1 MTGHRHP
8 SSWILLAWLLFAVG
22 FLSAGSTLFGQTKPP
37 PAQQTVSTK
46 MSTQRSYY
54 DAPNQDKVK
63 IEITG
68 DTTNI
73 PVGLFITNAE
83 IKYYSV
89 AGGPPQLSAKT
100 PDCILE
106 TAASQISSTNLL
118 QARSGDGNF
127 YVEGVGFLWRQKST
141 PDIILSN
148 LVHTIIR
155 QLGSLNGTPGKTN
168 PTPSQTDVYSDYAT
182 FDTKSGLI
190 IYLDHVRVVDPQL
203 HLTSAI
209 LTVQLTQGGAPNQL
223 DHIVAETNVIMDF
236 IDENGRTTHAT
247 SEKAVYT
254 RITEPATNE
263 LLTLSINPRLETTNG
278 WATADVFVMNRTTGK
293 IHGTG
298 NCHFFHSDATNNLAG
313 PGTVIT
319 SDDFD
324 YDRNTGLAVFRQNV
338 RVDNPQIK
346 LVCDTLTASLSQGDA
361 RTNNELNNIIAE
373 DNVAIDYL
381 DAQGEKTHATAEK
394 AVYNSSVIS
403 GVTNKVL
410 DLTGNPVLERTNGWI
425 MADLISMNSVN
436 GTIRGE
442 GNHHTIFKKQPGQV
456 SKSAPPA
463 ASDTEIFS
471 DHFDFNRSTGL
482 AFYRGNARV
491 LDPQMRLQCRQLTVK
506 LPENSDPTNRIV
518 RPERIVAETN
528 VIVDYFTE
536 KGEKTHATGEKMV
549 FTHTVANK
557 NTTNEV
563 LELTGNPLIDM
574 TNPKG
579 EITHAIGDK
588 VVYTSITGISQPSEL
603 VRLLGHPRVERSDGT
618 MTSDEIIIYDR
629 ITGSVHG
636 VGPHNYIHFILK
648 PGTSADTNHPPALS
662 AAPPF

>member
-1 MTGHRHP
+1 MIGHRHP
-8 SSWILLAWLLFAVG
+8 SSWNLPAWLLFAAG
-22 FLSAGSTLFGQTKPP
+22 FLFAGFALFGQTKPSSVP
-37 PAQQTVSTK
+37 QNYDTRHT
-46 MSTQRSYY
+46 TQRSYY

-68 DTTNI
+68 DTTN
-73 PVGLFITNAE
+73 VAGGVLITNAE
-83 IKYYSV
+83 IKSYSI
-89 AGGPPQLSAKT
+89 AGGLPQLTAQT
-100 PDCILE
+100 PSCILE
-106 TAASQISSTNLL
+106 PSASQISSTNLL

-148 LVHTIIR
+148 LVHTIIH
-155 QLGSLNGTPGKTN
+155 QLGSLNCPPGKTN
-168 PTPSQTDVYSDYAT
+168 STPSQTDVYSDYAT

-190 IYLDHVRVVDPQL
+190 VYRDHVRVVDPQL

-209 LTVQLTQGGAPNQL
+209 LTVQLTQGGASNQL

-236 IDENGRTTHAT
+236 IDENGRKTHAT

-254 RITEPATNE
+254 RITAPTTNE
-263 LLTLSINPRLETTNG
+263 LLTLSLNPRLETTNG
-278 WATADVFVMNRTTGK
+278 WATADVFVMNRTTGI

-298 NCHFFHSDATNNLAG
+298 NCHFFHSDATNNPAG

-319 SDDFD
+319 SGDFD
-324 YDRNTGLAVFRQNV
+324 YDRNTGFAVFRKNV

-346 LVCDTLTASLSQGDA
+346 LVCETLTASLLPGDA
-361 RTNNELNNIIAE
+361 RTNNQLNNIVAE
-373 DNVAIDYL
+373 DNVAIDYQ
-381 DAQGEKTHATAEK
+381 DAQGEKTHAVADK
-394 AVYNSSVIS
+394 AVYISSVVN

-410 DLTGNPVLERTNGWI
+410 NLTGNPVLERTNGWI
-425 MADLISMNSVN
+425 MADLISMNSAN

-442 GNHHTIFKKQPGQV
+442 GNQHTIFKKQPGQV
-456 SKSAPPA
+456 SKTAPPA

-471 DHFDFNRSTGL
+471 DHFDFNRGTGL

-518 RPERIVAETN
+518 RPDRIVAETN

-536 KGEKTHATGEKMV
+536 KGEKTHATGAKMV
-549 FTHTVANK
+549 FTHTVTNK

-563 LELTGNPLIDM
+563 LELTGNPIIDM

-579 EITHAIGDK
+579 EITHATGDK
-588 VVYTSITGISQPSEL
+588 VVYTSITGVGQPSEL
-603 VRLLGHPRVERSDGT
+603 VRLLGHPRVERPDGT
-618 MTSDEIIIYDR
+618 MASDEVIIYDR

-636 VGPHNYIHFILK
+636 VGPHNYIHFTLK
-648 PGTSADTNHPPALS
+648 PATPASTNQPPALT
-662 AAPPF
+662 AAPVH